1 MINNYKFP
9 LIVLATVLF
18 ISSSVSGFTIRRKN
32 NNANKLFYKEEYK
45 NALDLYD
52 ELDIKLEKEGEFIN
66 TTVKYNRANTV
77 LKLNNFEEAID
88 YYNKARSTA
97 KDKTRISHIYY
108 NMGNTLYRAGKLEE
122 AINYYIKTLDID
134 PNDKDAK
141 FNIELIKK
149 KLEKH
154 KKEEKE
160 KKENDKE
167 KKEKDKGKK
176 DKKEEK
182 QDKEQQK
189 EEKKEEKKEE
199 REKPQKEKKKQG
211 ISKEDA
217 LRILKALEQREKE
230 LRKNEKAKMKGRV
243 GLSKDW

>member
-122 AINYYIKTLDID
+122 AINYYIKTLDIN

-154 KKEEKE
+154 RKEEKE

-176 DKKEEK
+176 DKKEEERDKK
-182 QDKEQQK
+182 QQ
-189 EEKKEEKKEE
+189 KEEKKEE
-199 REKPQKEKKKQG
+199 REKPQKEKKKQE

>member
-52 ELDIKLEKEGEFIN
+52 ELDIELEKEGEFIN

-108 NMGNTLYRAGKLEE
+108 NMGNTLYKAGKLEE

-176 DKKEEK
+176 DKKEEERDKK
-182 QDKEQQK
+182 QQ
-189 EEKKEEKKEE
+189 KEEKKEE

>member
-1 MINNYKFP
+1 MITQMINKYKFP
-9 LIVLATVLF
+9 LIVLTTVLF
-18 ISSSVSGFTIRRKN
+18 ISSSASGFTIRRKN

-52 ELDIKLEKEGEFIN
+52 ELDIKLEKEREFIN

-176 DKKEEK
+176 DKKEEERDKK
-182 QDKEQQK
+182 QQ
-189 EEKKEEKKEE
+189 KEEKKEE
-199 REKPQKEKKKQG
+199 REKPQKEKKKQE

>member
-52 ELDIKLEKEGEFIN
+52 ELDIKLEKEREFIN
-66 TTVKYNRANTV
+66 TTVKYNKANTV

-122 AINYYIKTLDID
+122 AINYYIKTLDIN

-154 KKEEKE
+154 RKEEKE

-176 DKKEEK
+176 DKK
-182 QDKEQQK
+182 DKK
-189 EEKKEEKKEE
+189 EEERDKKQQKEEKKEE
-199 REKPQKEKKKQG
+199 REKPQKEKKKQE

>member
-176 DKKEEK
+176 DKKEEERDKK
-182 QDKEQQK
+182 QQ
-189 EEKKEEKKEE
+189 KEEKKEE
-199 REKPQKEKKKQG
+199 REKPQKEKKKQE

>member
-154 KKEEKE
+154 RKEEKE

-176 DKKEEK
+176 DKKEEERDKK
-182 QDKEQQK
+182 QQ
-189 EEKKEEKKEE
+189 KEEKKEE
-199 REKPQKEKKKQG
+199 REKPQKEKKKQE

>member
-52 ELDIKLEKEGEFIN
+52 ELDIKLEKEREFIN

-77 LKLNNFEEAID
+77 LKLNNFEEAMD

-176 DKKEEK
+176 DKKEEERDKK
-182 QDKEQQK
+182 QQ
-189 EEKKEEKKEE
+189 KEEKKEE
-199 REKPQKEKKKQG
+199 REKPQKEKKKQE

>member
-52 ELDIKLEKEGEFIN
+52 ELDIKLEKEREFIN

-134 PNDKDAK
+134 SNDKDAK

-149 KLEKH
+149 KLENH

-167 KKEKDKGKK
+167 KKEKDKGKR
-176 DKKEEK
+176 DKKEEERDKK
-182 QDKEQQK
+182 QQ
-189 EEKKEEKKEE
+189 KEEKKEE
-199 REKPQKEKKKQG
+199 REKPQKEKKKQE

>member
-176 DKKEEK
+176 DKKEEERDKK
-182 QDKEQQK
+182 QQ
-189 EEKKEEKKEE
+189 KEEKKEE